1 MKFRSVSIAAII
13 AALSAV
19 QAAPLNARSSDLA
32 MNLAPRNEME
42 HYDRRGKNGGVRT
55 IGEELEDNK
64 RKAAEA
70 AKLGIPAD
78 RRSMDKNDRRGETL
92 EQEFEEEQE
101 LGDEKGEAVDRRETA
116 AQEFEEEV
124 ELGNEKGEA
133 IDRRSMEKNDRRGE
147 TLEQEFEED
156 QELADEKG
164 EAVDKKLKVRSGP
177 STAEAATLDD
187 RAVDKKTKATLD
199 KIRAGV
205 ALSPPQED

>member
-32 MNLAPRNEME
+32 TNLAPRNEMQ

-101 LGDEKGEAVDRRETA
+101 L
-116 AQEFEEEV
+116 
-124 ELGNEKGEA
+124 
-133 IDRRSMEKNDRRGE
+133 
-147 TLEQEFEED
+147 
-156 QELADEKG
+156 ADEKG